1 MSQPLLNV
9 QGLEKYFTVGSGSKR
24 QTLKAVDSVNLV
36 VFPGETVGLVGES
49 GCGKSTL
56 GRTILGLEKATE
68 GFILFEGKNLVKLSP
83 KEMRPLR
90 EKMQIIFQDPYAALN
105 PREQIFDLVKAP
117 LDAFSKATEAEKRKQ
132 VADML
137 KFVGIGEYH
146 FEKYPYE
153 LSGGQRQRVVIARA
167 MILHPSFVVC
177 DEAVSALDVSI
188 KAQILNLMKD
198 LQEKTGVAYLFI
210 SHDMSVVR
218 YLCDKI
224 AVMYLGRIVEFGTK
238 KEIFEHPFHP
248 YTKALLSA
256 VPVPDPDYKVNRIIL
271 KGDVPSPLRMPT
283 GCRFHTRCPMAR
295 PECAQN
301 NDLFM
306 HEVTPGHFVACP
318 YADGN
323 RDMQ

>member
-1 MSQPLLNV
+1 MSGPLLNV
-9 QGLEKYFTVGSGSKR
+9 QGLEKYFTVGNGSHK

-36 VFPGETVGLVGES
+36 VYPGETVGLVGES

-68 GFILFEGKNLVKLSP
+68 GFINFAGKNLVKLSP

-90 EKMQIIFQDPYAALN
+90 KQMQIIFQDPYAALN

-117 LDAFSKATEAEKRKQ
+117 LDAFSDLPEEEKRKQ

-238 KEIFEHPFHP
+238 QEIFSHPFHP
-248 YTKALLSA
+248 YTRALLSA

-271 KGDVPSPLRMPT
+271 KGDVPSPLHMPS

-295 PECAQN
+295 AECAQN

-318 YADGN
+318 FAGIAEESH
-323 RDMQ
+323 